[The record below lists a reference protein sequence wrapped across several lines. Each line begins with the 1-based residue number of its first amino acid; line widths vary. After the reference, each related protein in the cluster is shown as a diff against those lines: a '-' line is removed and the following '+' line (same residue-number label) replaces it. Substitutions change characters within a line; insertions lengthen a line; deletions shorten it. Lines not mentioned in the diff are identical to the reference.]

1 MKNEMEL
8 KKGLFYCP
16 HWFDANFE
24 LLSVSEKTDWLAPSQ
39 FVRVDFFSHML
50 GATSYEKSLGT

>member
-1 MKNEMEL
+1 MEL